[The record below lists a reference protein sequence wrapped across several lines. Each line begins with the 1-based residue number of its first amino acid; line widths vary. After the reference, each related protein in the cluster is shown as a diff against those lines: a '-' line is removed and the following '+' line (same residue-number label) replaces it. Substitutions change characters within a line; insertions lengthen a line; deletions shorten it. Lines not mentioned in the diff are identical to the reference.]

1 MKIVNYSLM
10 FFILCFIVLSLVMD
24 PFEYDSGNQRE
35 FPDQIPELS
44 LNIPLEENLSI
55 NRDIDQKLSMPDQG
69 FRTNFDQA
77 WTVKVDTYSDLIEL
91 ETALKNLKNLGYKVY
106 SRYENDNKDEYG
118 LFIGPTLEKE
128 DSFNVVDELKNIN
141 GYNPEVQKYD

>member
-1 MKIVNYSLM
+1 
-10 FFILCFIVLSLVMD
+10 MD
-24 PFEYDSGNQRE
+24 PVEYDSGNQRE
-35 FPDQIPELS
+35 FPDEIPEVS

-55 NRDIDQKLSMPDQG
+55 NRDIDQKFSMPNQG

-106 SRYENDNKDEYG
+106 SRYESDNKDEYG

>member
-1 MKIVNYSLM
+1 MKIVNYSLVA
-10 FFILCFIVLSLVMD
+10 FILCFIVLSLVLE
-24 PFEYDSGNQRE
+24 PVEYDSDNQRE
-35 FPDQIPELS
+35 FPNEIPEVS
-44 LNIPLEENLSI
+44 LKIPLEENLSI
-55 NRDIDQKLSMPDQG
+55 NKDIDQKFSMPDQV

-118 LFIGPTLEKE
+118 LFIGPTLKKE
-128 DSFNVVDELKNIN
+128 DSSNVVEELKIIS
-141 GYNPEVQKYD
+141 GFNPEVQKYD

>member
-1 MKIVNYSLM
+1 VKIVNYSLVA
-10 FFILCFIVLSLVMD
+10 FILCFIVLSLVLE
-24 PFEYDSGNQRE
+24 PVEYDSDNQRE
-35 FPDQIPELS
+35 FPNEIPEVS
-44 LNIPLEENLSI
+44 LKIPLEENLSI
-55 NRDIDQKLSMPDQG
+55 NRDIDQKFSMPDQG

-118 LFIGPTLEKE
+118 LFIGPTLKKE
-128 DSFNVVDELKNIN
+128 DSSNVVEELKIIS
-141 GYNPEVQKYD
+141 GFNPEVQKYD

>member
-1 MKIVNYSLM
+1 
-10 FFILCFIVLSLVMD
+10 MD
-24 PFEYDSGNQRE
+24 PVEYDSGNQRE
-35 FPDQIPELS
+35 FPDEIPEVS

-55 NRDIDQKLSMPDQG
+55 NRDIDQKFSIPNQG

-91 ETALKNLKNLGYKVY
+91 ETDLKNLKNLGYKVY

-128 DSFNVVDELKNIN
+128 DSFNVVDELKNIS
-141 GYNPEVQKYD
+141 GYNPKVQKYD

>member
-1 MKIVNYSLM
+1 
-10 FFILCFIVLSLVMD
+10 MD
-24 PFEYDSGNQRE
+24 PVENDSGNQRE
-35 FPDQIPELS
+35 FPDEIPEVS

-55 NRDIDQKLSMPDQG
+55 NRDIDQKFSMPNQG

>member
-1 MKIVNYSLM
+1 MA
-10 FFILCFIVLSLVMD
+10 FILCFIVLSLVLE
-24 PFEYDSGNQRE
+24 PVEYDSDNQRE
-35 FPDQIPELS
+35 FPNEIPEVS
-44 LNIPLEENLSI
+44 LKIPLEENLSI
-55 NRDIDQKLSMPDQG
+55 NRDIDQKFSMPDQV

-118 LFIGPTLEKE
+118 LFIGPTLKKE
-128 DSFNVVDELKNIN
+128 DSSNVVEELKIIS
-141 GYNPEVQKYD
+141 GFNPEVQKYD

>member
-1 MKIVNYSLM
+1 MKIVNYSLVA
-10 FFILCFIVLSLVMD
+10 FILCFIVLSLVLE
-24 PFEYDSGNQRE
+24 PVEYDSDNQRE
-35 FPDQIPELS
+35 FPNEIPEVS
-44 LNIPLEENLSI
+44 LTIPLEENLSI
-55 NRDIDQKLSMPDQG
+55 NRDIDQKFSMPDQG

-118 LFIGPTLEKE
+118 LFIGPTLKKE
-128 DSFNVVDELKNIN
+128 DSSNVVEELKIIS
-141 GYNPEVQKYD
+141 GFNPEVQKYD

>member
-1 MKIVNYSLM
+1 M
-10 FFILCFIVLSLVMD
+10 F
-24 PFEYDSGNQRE
+24 DSGYQRE
-35 FPDQIPELS
+35 FPDQIPEVS

-55 NRDIDQKLSMPDQG
+55 NRDIDQKFSISNQG

-128 DSFNVVDELKNIN
+128 DSLNVVDELKNIS
-141 GYNPEVQKYD
+141 GYNPKVQKYD

>member
-1 MKIVNYSLM
+1 
-10 FFILCFIVLSLVMD
+10 MD
-24 PFEYDSGNQRE
+24 PAEYDSGNQRE
-35 FPDQIPELS
+35 FPDEIPEVS

-55 NRDIDQKLSMPDQG
+55 NRDIDQKFSMPDQG

-106 SRYENDNKDEYG
+106 SRYGTDNKDEYG

>member
-1 MKIVNYSLM
+1 
-10 FFILCFIVLSLVMD
+10 MD
-24 PFEYDSGNQRE
+24 PVEYDSDNQRE
-35 FPDQIPELS
+35 FPEQIPEVS

-55 NRDIDQKLSMPDQG
+55 NRDIDQKFSMPNQG

-118 LFIGPTLEKE
+118 LFIGPTLEEE
-128 DSFNVVDELKNIN
+128 DSSNVVEELKNIS

>member
-1 MKIVNYSLM
+1 
-10 FFILCFIVLSLVMD
+10 
-24 PFEYDSGNQRE
+24 
-35 FPDQIPELS
+35 
-44 LNIPLEENLSI
+44 
-55 NRDIDQKLSMPDQG
+55 MPDQG

-106 SRYENDNKDEYG
+106 SRYETDNKDEYG

-128 DSFNVVDELKNIN
+128 DSFNVVEELKNIS